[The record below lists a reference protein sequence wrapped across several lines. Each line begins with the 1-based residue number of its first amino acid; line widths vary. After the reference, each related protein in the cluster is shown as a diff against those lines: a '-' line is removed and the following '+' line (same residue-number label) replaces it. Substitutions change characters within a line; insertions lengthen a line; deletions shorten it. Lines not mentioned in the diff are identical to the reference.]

1 MKQAENPSGGPRA
14 EPLAQECSWQEPA
27 TLATLSG
34 PKALIADSIIE
45 IAKASEPDLP
55 LL

>member
-1 MKQAENPSGGPRA
+1 MVAPGA
-14 EPLAQECSWQEPA
+14 EPSAQECSWQEPA
-27 TLATLSG
+27 THATLSG
-34 PKALIADSIIE
+34 PKALMANSIIE

>member
-1 MKQAENPSGGPRA
+1 MAPGA
-14 EPLAQECSWQEPA
+14 EPLAQECNWQEPA
-27 TLATLSG
+27 THATLSG
-34 PKALIADSIIE
+34 PKAFMASSIIE